1 MKHRLFALLCLIF
14 LSLDTGLAEDVQTLY
29 ISTVFDS
36 QVDLIQR
43 AFKNTLPDR
52 KTIVYTKVPRGLVL
66 SIDESEFFDNGCAV
80 VKTTGKQLLNN
91 ISDVLK
97 EFHNQCVVESHT
109 DEPIP
114 ENSSLT
120 EDWELSIMRANAIV
134 DYIIIKTRLPY
145 DKIFPVGFGEI
156 MPFNDN
162 VSDYNFSD
170 RRVDFVIF
178 DYETRR

>member
-1 MKHRLFALLCLIF
+1 MLLFLIF
-14 LSLDTGLAEDVQTLY
+14 MSYDIVLAEDIQTLY

-36 QVDLIQR
+36 QINTIQN
-43 AFKNTLPDR
+43 AFKDKLPDK

-66 SIDESEFFDNGCAV
+66 SINESEFFDNGCAV
-80 VKTTGKQLLNN
+80 VKPYGKQLLNS
-91 ISDVLK
+91 ISEVLK
-97 EFHNQCVVESHT
+97 EFNNQCVVESHT

-120 EDWELSIMRANAIV
+120 EDWELSIIRANAIV
-134 DYIIIKTRLPY
+134 DYLVLKTQLPY

-178 DYETRR
+178 DYEIKR